1 MSRRRVNSSESL
13 HFPTGYTL
21 LPYVYICVYSM
32 QAAIFLKR
40 VFIDIVAI
48 KAMAIAVI
56 FRAFLVLIVGSSNT
70 YYCWL
75 LLLLLCNFAPSP
87 ATNAVG
93 LGRSCFYDFSFIFFV
108 LTTHTYVTY
117 LQFYI

>member
-21 LPYVYICVYSM
+21 LPYVCICVYSM

-75 LLLLLCNFAPSP
+75 LLLCNFAPSP